1 MGDPIAQTVDEGIED
16 AHPIV
21 RHELCG
27 AAAQSEDA
35 PFSIGIWGDMPYA
48 KADDAKYIPA
58 LIADMNAADLA
69 YLGTRF
75 LAANESLAVEDF
87 KQMVVASDYGD
98 IIATDA
104 ITGAL
109 ANKLRPSLVQA
120 GLDPDTLVSGRKFD
134 LSKLDADT
142 KKWRDLWSAG
152 HGVGAVAARE
162 PVAQIIASLNAQ
174 YRAAS
179 DR

>member
-1 MGDPIAQTVDEGIED
+1 MTPVLRT
-16 AHPIV
+16 HPD
-21 RHELCG
+21 RQRLC
-27 AAAQSEDA
+27 AAV
-35 PFSIGIWGDMPYA
+35 
-48 KADDAKYIPA
+48 
-58 LIADMNAADLA
+58 
-69 YLGTRF
+69 LGVMHDT
-75 LAANESLAVEDF
+75 
-87 KQMVVASDYGD
+87 
-98 IIATDA
+98 